1 MTGRATRWR
10 FLLLLAGACGGRGEL
25 PSSGQS
31 ALPLAAESCRP
42 CHAAIVDSWAATAH
56 ARTSA
61 LADSQTVAG
70 DFSEGHNA
78 LQTGA
83 PNISFRMERR
93 DSGFFQTAYDNAAMR
108 SRTERFDL
116 VIGSG
121 KIGQTY
127 LYWRDGLLFELP
139 VSWLSGASRWINS
152 PGYVDGR
159 VDFERVVVPRCLE
172 CHATRFTIDTS
183 LGAARARYGSDY
195 LLGVSCSKCHG
206 DGRAHVAWHAANPAD
221 TVARD
226 IINPGRLSRERQLDN
241 CGLCHGGARNPKRPA
256 GTYQVGE
263 PLDDWFHP
271 AADRDAP
278 RPDVH
283 GNQVELMRRTA
294 CFRGSPAMTCASCHD
309 PHVMERDLGV
319 LAERC
324 LACHAAAAHPDATG
338 LGDRLRAECIDCH
351 MPEVPTSA
359 LWVNTPTGRW
369 SPNYRSHAIG
379 IYPATSE
386 R

>member
-1 MTGRATRWR
+1 MTGRAAGWR
-10 FLLLLAGACGGRGEL
+10 FLLLLAGACGGRGETA
-25 PSSGQS
+25 SSG
-31 ALPLAAESCRP
+31 APLAAESCRP
-42 CHAAIVDSWAATAH
+42 CHAAIVDTWAATAH

-61 LADSQTVAG
+61 LADSQTIKG
-70 DFSEGHNA
+70 DFAEGHNV

-93 DSGFFQTAYDNAAMR
+93 EDGFYQTALDNAAMR
-108 SRTERFDL
+108 TRTERFDL

-139 VSWLSGASRWINS
+139 VSWLSGARRWINS
-152 PGYVDGR
+152 PGYVDGI

-183 LGAARARYGSDY
+183 LGATRARYGTDY
-195 LLGVSCSKCHG
+195 MLGVSCSTCHG
-206 DGRAHVAWHAANPAD
+206 NGREHVAWHTANPGD
-221 TVARD
+221 TLARE

-241 CGLCHGGARNPKRPA
+241 CGLCHGGSRNPKRPA
-256 GTYQVGE
+256 GTYRVGE

-271 AADRDAP
+271 AADRDDP

-294 CFRGSPAMTCASCHD
+294 CFRASPEMTCASCHD
-309 PHVMERDLGV
+309 PHVMERDPAA

-324 LACHAAAAHPDATG
+324 LACHEAAAHPDAAG
-338 LGDRLRAECIDCH
+338 LGSRLQAECIDCH
-351 MPEVPTSA
+351 MPTVPTSA

-369 SPNYRSHAIG
+369 SPDYRSHAIG
-379 IYPATSE
+379 IYPPTESRE
-386 R
+386 